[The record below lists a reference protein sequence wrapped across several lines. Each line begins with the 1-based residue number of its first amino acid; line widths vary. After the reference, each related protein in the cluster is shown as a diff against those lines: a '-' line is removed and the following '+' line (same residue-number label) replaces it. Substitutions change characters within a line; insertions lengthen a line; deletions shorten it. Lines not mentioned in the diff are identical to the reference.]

1 MDKTTNKSTRVRT
14 EQRIW
19 GKIRYCQH
27 IKGMSDNQLAQYMG
41 INARTLKEYD
51 KDAKNVTLG
60 KVDKFL
66 IAINWTIDNLL
77 ELK

>member
-1 MDKTTNKSTRVRT
+1 MATTTNKPARVRT
-14 EQRIW
+14 EQRVW
-19 GKIRYCQH
+19 GKIRYWQY
-27 IKGMSDNQLAQYMG
+27 INGMSDDQLAQYMG
-41 INARTLKEYD
+41 VNARTLKEYD